1 MSLMTIRAY
10 RHEDKEM
17 LASLLAEIFPNDP
30 PWNEPSAMIDQK
42 LDHSPESLLVGVD
55 QNDVIIA
62 CVMAGYD
69 GHRGWINTLC
79 VGASHRGQGLGEMMI
94 NAAIRHLNDQGAV
107 KVNLQIRGDNLSL
120 KRYYES
126 LGFESEDRISM
137 GILTETGKS
146 FL

>member
-94 NAAIRHLNDQGAV
+94 NAAILM
-107 KVNLQIRGDNLSL
+107 IRV
-120 KRYYES
+120 R
-126 LGFESEDRISM
+126 
-137 GILTETGKS
+137 
-146 FL
+146 